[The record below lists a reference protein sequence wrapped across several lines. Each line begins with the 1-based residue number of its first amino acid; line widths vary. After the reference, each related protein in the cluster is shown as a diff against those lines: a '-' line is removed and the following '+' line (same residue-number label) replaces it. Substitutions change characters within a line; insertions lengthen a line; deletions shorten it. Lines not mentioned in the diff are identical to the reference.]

1 MRVAS
6 VHQGRGVGPLGILA
20 MLVLVLVGNYPVAP
34 AGALLVLLWV
44 RWSRTPWR
52 DIGYVRPESWPRDV
66 AVGIAF
72 GIAFKFLMKADV
84 MPLLGAPP
92 VNPAFHYLA
101 GNQPALPGA
110 VYAMVVGAG
119 FGEETVFRGY
129 LFERF
134 GKLFGSDTWAKT
146 LTVLLTSAW
155 FALGHYSLQGL
166 PAVQQ
171 ATITGLAFGTIVA
184 ITGRIWIPMFA

>member
-20 MLVLVLVGNYPVAP
+20 MLVIVLVGNYPVAP

-72 GIAFKFLMKADV
+72 GIAFKFLMKAVDRKSTRLNSSHSQISYAV
-84 MPLLGAPP
+84 FCLKKKKKQAAASRRSHGLVRRTRRYPP
-92 VNPAFHYLA
+92 
-101 GNQPALPGA
+101 
-110 VYAMVVGAG
+110 
-119 FGEETVFRGY
+119 
-129 LFERF
+129 
-134 GKLFGSDTWAKT
+134 
-146 LTVLLTSAW
+146 
-155 FALGHYSLQGL
+155 
-166 PAVQQ
+166 
-171 ATITGLAFGTIVA
+171 
-184 ITGRIWIPMFA
+184 